1 MWLTHPHF
9 PRYTTKYEVNPATAA
24 AAATAGHWP
33 HSASNTNVRKSR
45 FRYY

>member
-9 PRYTTKYEVNPATAA
+9 PRYTTKYEVNPAA